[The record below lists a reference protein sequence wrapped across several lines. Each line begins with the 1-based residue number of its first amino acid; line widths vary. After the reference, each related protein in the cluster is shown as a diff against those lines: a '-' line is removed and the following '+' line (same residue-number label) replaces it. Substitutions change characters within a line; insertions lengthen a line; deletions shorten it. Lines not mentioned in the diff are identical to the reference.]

1 MQAHLPI
8 SRSEGVF
15 TRDSGGLRWS
25 MPAAVGVALAKP
37 GERVIALIGDGSSRY
52 SIQAPSCPALT
63 SWPSPWASEAGTTLV
78 EVEMA

>member
-1 MQAHLPI
+1 M
-8 SRSEGVF
+8 
-15 TRDSGGLRWS
+15 DSGGLGWR

-63 SWPSPWASEAGTTLV
+63 SWPSPRASEAGTTLV
-78 EVEMA
+78 EVEVA